1 MNKKKNKS
9 FEDRAKAFLIFV
21 VGAYIIGWLGVK
33 SVESSSNREQQVVE
47 GEVEQLQNDIAGLEL
62 QKQDLTSFARVNQVA
77 SQQGYTYTH
86 NDVTAY
92 LSNQ

>member
-47 GEVEQLQNDIAGLEL
+47 GEVEQLQKRIRQFFPSPHSFGCRFGNSLSFDGPDRFGL
-62 QKQDLTSFARVNQVA
+62 V
-77 SQQGYTYTH
+77 
-86 NDVTAY
+86 
-92 LSNQ
+92 